1 MSANLAFDFDAHA
14 HARRSDPETSHVAAR
29 RTREF
34 AGGHIATIL
43 ACLHEHGPQTVDQIA
58 GRTRLNSQQVNK
70 RLPDMEKAG
79 LAAPTGFTR
88 LSASGRPE
96 RVWGCV

>member
-1 MSANLAFDFDAHA
+1 MNQISIDFDAN
-14 HARRSDPETSHVAAR
+14 ARQSDPWTSHVAAR

-34 AGGHIATIL
+34 AGGHVATIL
-43 ACLHEHGPQTVDQIA
+43 ECLREHGPQTVDQIA

-79 LAAPTGFTR
+79 LAAPTGLTR

-96 RVWGCV
+96 RVWAAA